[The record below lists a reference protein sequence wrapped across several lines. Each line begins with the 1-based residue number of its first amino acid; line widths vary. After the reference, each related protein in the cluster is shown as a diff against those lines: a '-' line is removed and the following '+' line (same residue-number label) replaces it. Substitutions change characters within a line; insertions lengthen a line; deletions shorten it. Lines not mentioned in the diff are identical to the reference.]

1 MRLLLAHGADPKI
14 PTKNNVTALAVA
26 AGIGWVEGVTY
37 EWSEKDNL
45 EAVKM
50 CLDLGI
56 DVNMRDGDGRAAL
69 HGAAH
74 KGRNAV
80 VQLLVDHGAILDAKD
95 NGSRDTVSGALLGH
109 NWLPVDYAE
118 GLVRVG
124 VQSAIAHPETAERRE
139 AAAQSEVTTATPQ
152 RPIRIST
159 TRTSSRRARI
169 QMVEV

>member
-1 MRLLLAHGADPKI
+1 G
-14 PTKNNVTALAVA
+14 TALAVA
-26 AGIGWVEGVTY
+26 AGVGWVEGVTY

-45 EAVKM
+45 EAVQM

-56 DVNMRDGDGRAAL
+56 DVNARDGDGRTAL

-80 VQLLVDHGAILDAKD
+80 VQLLASHGARLDTKD

-124 VQSAIAHPETAERRE
+124 VESAMAQRETAALMRRM
-139 AAAQSEVTTATPQ
+139 
-152 RPIRIST
+152 
-159 TRTSSRRARI
+159 RRD
-169 QMVEV
+169 